1 MLRQQR
7 PVAAVVALVE
17 EGRLPAVAAL
27 GDMMRQAGGDDAG
40 ETRHDRPLI
49 SLLHPASIA

>member
-1 MLRQQR
+1 MRRQQR
-7 PVAAVVALVE
+7 LVAAVVGPI
-17 EGRLPAVAAL
+17 EGSRLPAVAAL

-40 ETRHDRPLI
+40 ETRHDRPFI